1 MPYQL
6 AALIAASLWATSSII
21 ATDVVR
27 RIGGPR
33 FTRVR
38 MVVVCVLLGTIVTIR
53 GGWETLAVDDL
64 WLVGLSGLV
73 GLTIGDIAL
82 FTAMSRIGP
91 RRTSVLFTANAP
103 MAAIGG
109 VWLFGETFD
118 LVSGTGAVLTVVGIL
133 LAVVYGNR
141 AGASDTFEMIE
152 GSLPIGAFWGLMGA
166 VGQAAGALAAKP
178 VLDDG
183 ADTLAVAATRA
194 IIATVAMW
202 IVAYPRTLGRPCG
215 HRTLLVLPPGDLGL
229 HAHFRPRHANRCPRT
244 RLVAAACAREWC
256 QVPLLGVRHGGQ
268 TRNRP
273 LARSRVTSVT
283 FFWWPRVGM
292 FTLHANPRLPAK
304 CGTR

>member
-6 AALIAASLWATSSII
+6 AALIAAGMWATSSII

-33 FTRVR
+33 FTRIR
-38 MVVVCVLLGTIVTIR
+38 MVVVCALLIIIVTAR
-53 GGWETLAVDDL
+53 GGWSTLAVEDL
-64 WLVGLSGLV
+64 WLVGISGLV

-82 FTAMSRIGP
+82 FTAMSQIGP

-109 VWLFGETFD
+109 VWLFDETFD

-141 AGASDTFEMIE
+141 VGATDTFEKIE
-152 GSLPIGAFWGLMGA
+152 GSLPVGAFWGLVGA

-194 IIATVAMW
+194 IIATIAMW
-202 IVAYPRTLGRPCG
+202 VVARPTDDRLGAARRGAITRRDWVVIVVSGTIAMVIGQS
-215 HRTLLVLPPGDLGL
+215 LVLYALGEGDAGITTILSSTTPVLLLPVLWVLTRKPPTVGAWIGAGL
-229 HAHFRPRHANRCPRT
+229 SVVGT
-244 RLVAAACAREWC
+244 S
-256 QVPLLGVRHGGQ
+256 LLI
-268 TRNRP
+268 
-273 LARSRVTSVT
+273 
-283 FFWWPRVGM
+283 
-292 FTLHANPRLPAK
+292 
-304 CGTR
+304 

>member
-33 FTRVR
+33 FTRIR
-38 MVVVCVLLGTIVTIR
+38 MVVVCVLLGTLVTVR
-53 GGWETLAVDDL
+53 GGWETLAVDDV

-82 FTAMSRIGP
+82 FTAMSQIGP

-141 AGASDTFEMIE
+141 AGASDTFEKIE
-152 GSLPIGAFWGLMGA
+152 GSLPIGVFWGFMGA
-166 VGQAAGALAAKP
+166 VGQAVGALAAKP

-202 IVAYPRTLGRPCG
+202 IVARPADDRLGATRRGPIMPRDWVIIAASGTVAMVIGQS
-215 HRTLLVLPPGDLGL
+215 LVLYALGEGDAGITTILSSTTPVLLLPVLWVITKKPPTIGAWIGAGL
-229 HAHFRPRHANRCPRT
+229 SVFGT
-244 RLVAAACAREWC
+244 S
-256 QVPLLGVRHGGQ
+256 LLI
-268 TRNRP
+268 
-273 LARSRVTSVT
+273 
-283 FFWWPRVGM
+283 
-292 FTLHANPRLPAK
+292 
-304 CGTR
+304 

>member
-6 AALIAASLWATSSII
+6 TALIAASLWATSSII

-33 FTRVR
+33 FTRIR

-53 GGWETLAVDDL
+53 GGWETLTVDDL

-118 LVSGTGAVLTVVGIL
+118 LVSGTGAVLTVVGTL
-133 LAVVYGNR
+133 LAVVYDNR
-141 AGASDTFEMIE
+141 AGASDTFEKIE
-152 GSLPIGAFWGLMGA
+152 GSLPVGAFWGLMGA
-166 VGQAAGALAAKP
+166 VGQAAGALAVKP

-202 IVAYPRTLGRPCG
+202 IVARPSDRQLGATRHGRITPRDWVIIVVSGTIAMVVGQSLVLYALGEGDAGITTILSSTTPVLLLPALWVITRKPPTLGAWIG
-215 HRTLLVLPPGDLGL
+215 AGLSVLGTSLLI
-229 HAHFRPRHANRCPRT
+229 
-244 RLVAAACAREWC
+244 
-256 QVPLLGVRHGGQ
+256 
-268 TRNRP
+268 
-273 LARSRVTSVT
+273 
-283 FFWWPRVGM
+283 
-292 FTLHANPRLPAK
+292 
-304 CGTR
+304 

>member
-1 MPYQL
+1 MRP
-6 AALIAASLWATSSII
+6 ST

-33 FTRVR
+33 FTRIR
-38 MVVVCVLLGTIVTIR
+38 MLVVCVLLTAIATFR
-53 GGWETLAVDDL
+53 GGWSTLAVEDL
-64 WLVGLSGLV
+64 WLVGISGLV

-82 FTAMSRIGP
+82 FTAMSQIGP

-118 LVSGTGAVLTVVGIL
+118 LVSGTGAVFTVIGIL

-141 AGASDTFEMIE
+141 AGASDTFEKIE
-152 GSLPIGAFWGLMGA
+152 GSLPVGAFWGLMGA

-194 IIATVAMW
+194 IIAT
-202 IVAYPRTLGRPCG
+202 RP
-215 HRTLLVLPPGDLGL
+215 V
-229 HAHFRPRHANRCPRT
+229 
-244 RLVAAACAREWC
+244 
-256 QVPLLGVRHGGQ
+256 
-268 TRNRP
+268 
-273 LARSRVTSVT
+273 
-283 FFWWPRVGM
+283 
-292 FTLHANPRLPAK
+292 
-304 CGTR
+304 

>member
-6 AALIAASLWATSSII
+6 AALIAAGMWATSSII

-33 FTRVR
+33 FTRIR
-38 MVVVCVLLGTIVTIR
+38 MLVVCVLLTAIATFR
-53 GGWETLAVDDL
+53 GGWSTLAVEDL
-64 WLVGLSGLV
+64 WLVGISGLV
-73 GLTIGDIAL
+73 GLTSGDIAL
-82 FTAMSRIGP
+82 IPAMSQIGP

-118 LVSGTGAVLTVVGIL
+118 LVSGTGAVFTVIGIL

-141 AGASDTFEMIE
+141 AGAADTFEKIE
-152 GSLPIGAFWGLMGA
+152 GSLPIGACWGLMGA

-178 VLDDG
+178 ILDDG

-202 IVAYPRTLGRPCG
+202 IVARPTDAQLGATRRGDITRRDWVIIVVSGTIAMVIGQSLVLYALGEGDAGITTILSSTTPVLLLPALWVLTRRPPTLGAWIG
-215 HRTLLVLPPGDLGL
+215 ASLSVIGTSLLI
-229 HAHFRPRHANRCPRT
+229 
-244 RLVAAACAREWC
+244 
-256 QVPLLGVRHGGQ
+256 
-268 TRNRP
+268 
-273 LARSRVTSVT
+273 
-283 FFWWPRVGM
+283 
-292 FTLHANPRLPAK
+292 
-304 CGTR
+304 

>member
-6 AALIAASLWATSSII
+6 AALIAAGMWATSSII

-33 FTRVR
+33 FTRIR
-38 MVVVCVLLGTIVTIR
+38 MLVVCVLLTAIATFR
-53 GGWETLAVDDL
+53 GGWSTLAVEDL
-64 WLVGLSGLV
+64 WLVGISGLV

-82 FTAMSRIGP
+82 FTAMSQIGP

-118 LVSGTGAVLTVVGIL
+118 LVSGTGAVFTVIGIL

-141 AGASDTFEMIE
+141 AGAADTFEKIE
-152 GSLPIGAFWGLMGA
+152 GSLPIGACWGLMGA
-166 VGQAAGALAAKP
+166 DGQASGALAAKP
-178 VLDDG
+178 ILDDG

-202 IVAYPRTLGRPCG
+202 IVARPTDAHLGATRRGAITRRDWVIIVVSGTIAMVIGQSLVLYALGEGDAGITTILSSTTPVLLLPALWVLTRRPPTLGAWIG
-215 HRTLLVLPPGDLGL
+215 ASLSVIGTSLLI
-229 HAHFRPRHANRCPRT
+229 
-244 RLVAAACAREWC
+244 
-256 QVPLLGVRHGGQ
+256 
-268 TRNRP
+268 
-273 LARSRVTSVT
+273 
-283 FFWWPRVGM
+283 
-292 FTLHANPRLPAK
+292 
-304 CGTR
+304 